1 MMKCSKLYYS
11 LAVFFVLSMLILQ
24 NTSCTKEYSYEGRD
38 STSTTSNTPTPQN
51 DSITTSQ
58 DTAKLFPQCTKCHST
73 DSLSVGSWNFKAGN
87 SYLCGGTTNSG
98 FFGGNSKMDIT
109 FFGPS
114 ACSVDTGLVIS
125 AYLPVALDRDRFN
138 ITTTQAAFY
147 YYDHNAP
154 EDILDSHSEAVFSVS
169 VGSFIYA
176 TGVATGT
183 FSGTVFKANGD
194 TVIVSEGN
202 YKVYIK

>member
-1 MMKCSKLYYS
+1 MTFSKLYYF
-11 LAVFFVLSMLILQ
+11 LTVFLVLSMLTFQ
-24 NTSCTKEYSYEGRD
+24 NIRCTKEYSYEGRD
-38 STSTTSNTPTPQN
+38 TAISTSNTPMPQK

-58 DTAKLFPQCTKCHST
+58 DTTKLFPQCAKCHSS
-73 DSLSVGSWNFKAGN
+73 DSLKVGSWNFKAGN
-87 SYLCGGTTNSG
+87 SYLCGSTTNSG

-154 EDILDSHSEAVFSVS
+154 EDILDSRSEAVFSIS

-183 FSGTVFKANGD
+183 FSGKVFKANGD

>member
-1 MMKCSKLYYS
+1 M
-11 LAVFFVLSMLILQ
+11 
-24 NTSCTKEYSYEGRD
+24 
-38 STSTTSNTPTPQN
+38 
-51 DSITTSQ
+51 
-58 DTAKLFPQCTKCHST
+58 
-73 DSLSVGSWNFKAGN
+73 
-87 SYLCGGTTNSG
+87 CGGITNSG

-114 ACSVDTGLVIS
+114 ACSLDTGLVIS

-154 EDILDSHSEAVFSVS
+154 EDILDSHSEVVFSIS
-169 VGSFIYA
+169 IGSFIYA
-176 TGVATGT
+176 TGIATGT

-194 TVIVSEGN
+194 TVIVSAGN